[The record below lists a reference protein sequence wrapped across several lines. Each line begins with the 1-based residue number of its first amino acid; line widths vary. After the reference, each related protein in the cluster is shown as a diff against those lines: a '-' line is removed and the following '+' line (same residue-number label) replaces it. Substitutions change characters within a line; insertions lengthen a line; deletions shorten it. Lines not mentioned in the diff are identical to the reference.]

1 MTTKLRAA
9 SFQDGA
15 VTTAKIAADAVTNP
29 KIADDAVQTEN
40 FASTVNLGRRNII
53 INGAM
58 QVAQRATSVTFNSTG
73 GGYQTVDRFRFAGNR
88 DQYVAT
94 LSQASDSPSGFGRS
108 FKVATTTQETSLD
121 ASNQLN
127 IQHRLEGQDLQ
138 QLKKGTSD
146 AEKLT
151 LSFYVKSSIATTFTV
166 NLVDIDNTRTI
177 ASTYTINSTDT
188 WEFKTITFEG
198 DTTGTLD
205 NNNARS
211 LDLKFWLDGGTT
223 YTSGTLAT
231 SWASSNNANTISA
244 TTGFMTTANSTWQ
257 ITGIQLEVGSVATP
271 FEHRSF
277 GEEKR
282 LCQRYYFQTATQ
294 NFAGVATST
303 DRLLCGYRIP
313 DMRASPTFSFVS
325 FNGTA
330 SKLSR
335 ATNNADTSFTS
346 VSVKGLNGFYQIIS
360 SSAFIANEGY
370 FAQLKADSEL

>member
-9 SFQDGA
+9 SFQDSA
-15 VTTAKIAADAVTNP
+15 VTTAKIAADAVTNA

-151 LSFYVKSSIATTFTV
+151 LSFYVKSSIATTFSV
-166 NLVDIDNTRTI
+166 NLVDQDNTRTI
-177 ASTYTINSTDT
+177 ASTYTINSADT

-205 NNNARS
+205 NDNARS

-231 SWASSNNANTISA
+231 SWASSDNANTISA

-277 GEEKR
+277 GEEESLSR
-282 LCQRYYFQTATQ
+282 RYYQINYAGWY
-294 NFAGVATST
+294 GVAAASGYFESANLQFNPPMRTQPTNAQLTFSGSSRYTST
-303 DRLLCGYRIP
+303 SAALQSPEGFIVYSSPGSSGGNDGY
-313 DMRASPTFSFVS
+313 
-325 FNGTA
+325 
-330 SKLSR
+330 KSR
-335 ATNNADTSFTS
+335 W
-346 VSVKGLNGFYQIIS
+346 S
-360 SSAFIANEGY
+360 SDA
-370 FAQLKADSEL
+370 EL